1 LARTQLNALVD
12 LTNLGHTTQFQPL
25 GPIRVRRSTK
35 NGIFIKNAFR
45 RSVYTLTV
53 VYQCI
58 GLHLIV

>member
-12 LTNLGHTTQFQPL
+12 LTNLGHTTQFQPF
-25 GPIRVRRSTK
+25 GPIRVRLSTN

-53 VYQCI
+53 VYSVYI
-58 GLHLIV
+58 